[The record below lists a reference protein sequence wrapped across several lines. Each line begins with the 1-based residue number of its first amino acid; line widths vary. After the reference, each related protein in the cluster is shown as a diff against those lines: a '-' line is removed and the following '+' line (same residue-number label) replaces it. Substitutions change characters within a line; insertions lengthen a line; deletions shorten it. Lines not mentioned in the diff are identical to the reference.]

1 MAHNS
6 TYTGVQ
12 VDAAVA
18 KHFLLEGQGGAIS
31 ANTLTTRLNDYVTK
45 TEANNYL
52 TKTEAATIYAAKNS
66 FINTNGAYSI
76 VRAPTGG
83 YTFDASNVTRT
94 LTTTITSHG
103 RPVFITIT
111 GDLNP
116 LEANSHWI
124 QIILQRNGTELC
136 RQICQSNANSMNV
149 PFGISYL
156 DITEAGE
163 KTYSCVFQ
171 RGAGNFTLAES
182 DAQRPVFCVFE
193 I

>member
-1 MAHNS
+1 MAYDS

-12 VDAAVA
+12 LDAVIA
-18 KHFLLEGQGGAIS
+18 KHLALEGQGGAVS
-31 ANTLTTRLNDYVTK
+31 ANALTTSL
-45 TEANNYL
+45 NNYL
-52 TKTEAATIYAAKNS
+52 TKTEAATIYAEK
-66 FINTNGAYSI
+66 GAYSI

-83 YTFDASNVTRT
+83 YAFDASNGTRT

-103 RPVFITIT
+103 RPVFITVT

-116 LEANSHWI
+116 LEANSHWL

-136 RQICQSNANSMNV
+136 RQVCQSNANSANV

-156 DITEAGE
+156 DITDAGE